1 MQMKAFEEAIAF
13 SALLFFA
20 YLLTLQTH
28 SYHGIQWVEA
38 SPFIVISFHSS
49 PFDPLLS
56 FVRHTSSP
64 LFSAIIAWERSPLWY
79 RLHAKSLS
87 GKRVSK
93 SAMCAVCW
101 ENKRAHT
108 PVEDKQGFQRY
119 DISIIL
125 AQDMNSSVILMVKGA
140 LHSGIVGAER
150 HVLHMVNCLAAGIPR
165 SATPPPP
172 LTPFQA
178 PVSSPGSNLQT
189 QSSPAGSSPGCWV
202 ELNRIL
208 CSPSGLLLVP
218 FTPTTTSTPTLH
230 PITSVKWGCLPS
242 PANTAANYF
251 TKNLKRGLKNIPK
264 TFTFR

>member
-1 MQMKAFEEAIAF
+1 MWLIVLWLYKTIHLKNVTLGSGNLNRWKHLNKKAGTF
-13 SALLFFA
+13 SALFFA
-20 YLLTLQTH
+20 YLLTPLTH
-28 SYHGIQWVEA
+28 SHHGIQWVEA

-125 AQDMNSSVILMVKGA
+125 AQDTNCSVILMVKGA
-140 LHSGIVGAER
+140 LHSGTVGAER

-165 SATPPPP
+165 SATPSQP
-172 LTPFQA
+172 L
-178 PVSSPGSNLQT
+178 PG
-189 QSSPAGSSPGCWV
+189 P
-202 ELNRIL
+202 
-208 CSPSGLLLVP
+208 
-218 FTPTTTSTPTLH
+218 
-230 PITSVKWGCLPS
+230 CLIS
-242 PANTAANYF
+242 W
-251 TKNLKRGLKNIPK
+251 L
-264 TFTFR
+264 